1 MIRAKSGMWTAGA
14 AALFALLVGAAT
26 PVAASDGHMPWD
38 DDVLPAAGQDIVER
52 VERAW
57 RASTPA
63 QEMAILSRRLDAHT
77 AGLDRLQSELAD
89 ADDDADDDAR
99 AMLEEDIIRRKS
111 QYLDDLHNWQSL
123 RSRELS
129 TKAAQYRRALT
140 RATRSKAAEP
150 DASPFMMPLADVDL
164 DPARMGG
171 LADRF
176 AVNQAQLQAL
186 AEHIGRARDASMPA
200 AGPAHSDRLGQVRL
214 ALGAITVDY
223 LILNQEI
230 RMTRL
235 MGRLL
240 ALDAQQL
247 MGQVAGGSDMSV
259 RQSVQ
264 TTALRPKAELFL
276 APDTP
281 R

>member
-14 AALFALLVGAAT
+14 AALFALFVGAAT

-38 DDVLPAAGQDIVER
+38 DAVLPAAGQDIVER

-63 QEMAILSRRLDAHT
+63 REMVILSRRLDAHT

-89 ADDDADDDAR
+89 ADDDAR
-99 AMLEEDIIRRKS
+99 AMLEEDVIRRKS

-129 TKAAQYRRALT
+129 TKAQQYRRALM
-140 RATRSKAAEP
+140 RAPRSKAAEP

-164 DPARMGG
+164 DPARMDG

-186 AEHIGRARDASMPA
+186 AEHIERARDASMPA
-200 AGPAHSDRLGQVRL
+200 ADPAHSDRLGQVRM

-247 MGQVAGGSDMSV
+247 MGQIAAGSDMSV